1 MSLKTVRL
9 VYSLL
14 TRKILTVSYLRDLK
28 KFTVLLYF
36 LTLFDAVVIAEQ
48 ATWKIDP
55 EHFSIAFESEH
66 IGYQSQLG
74 LFLEGGGEFRFDAE
88 TFELFSGHVEIQASS
103 IFTNNKDRDDHLRG
117 RDFLNYRR
125 HPVIFFEAREFD
137 PNQQRT
143 GGELRGEL
151 TMLGITHLI
160 NLQVTLNKLERYPFG
175 HRRETLGVSAS
186 AVIDRS
192 KWGMDY
198 GVANNMVGDS
208 VKLRFEFEAVQ
219 R

>member
-36 LTLFDAVVIAEQ
+36 LTLFDAVVIAEP
-48 ATWKIDP
+48 ATWEIDP

-74 LFLEGGGEFRFDAE
+74 LFLEGGGEFRFDTE
-88 TFELFSGHVEIQASS
+88 TFELFSGYVEIPASS

-117 RDFLNYRR
+117 RDFLNSRR
-125 HPVIFFEAREFD
+125 YPVIFFEAREFD
-137 PNQQRT
+137 PNQQYT

-151 TMLGITHLI
+151 TMLGITQLI
-160 NLQVTLNKLERYPFG
+160 NLQVTLNKSERYPFG

>member
-1 MSLKTVRL
+1 MSRKTVRL
-9 VYSLL
+9 VYSPL
-14 TRKILTVSYLRDLK
+14 TRKILTVSYLK
-28 KFTVLLYF
+28 KCTVLLYF
-36 LTLFDAVVIAEQ
+36 LTLFDAVVIAEP
-48 ATWKIDP
+48 ATWEIDP

-74 LFLEGGGEFRFDAE
+74 LFLEGGGEFRFDTE

-117 RDFLNYRR
+117 RDFLNSRR
-125 HPVIFFEAREFD
+125 HPVIFFEVGEFD
-137 PNQQRT
+137 PNEQRT

-151 TMLGITHLI
+151 TMLAITHLI
-160 NLQVTLNKLERYPFG
+160 NLQVTLNKSERYPFG

-186 AVIDRS
+186 AGIDRS

-198 GVANNMVGDS
+198 GVSNDMVGDT

>member
-9 VYSLL
+9 LHSLL
-14 TRKILTVSYLRDLK
+14 MREILTVSYLRNLK
-28 KFTVLLYF
+28 KFSVLLYF
-36 LTLFDAVVIAEQ
+36 LTLFDAVVIAEP

-74 LFLEGGGEFRFDAE
+74 LFLEGGGEFRFDTE
-88 TFELFSGHVEIQASS
+88 TFELFSGHVEIQANS

-117 RDFLNYRR
+117 RDFLNSRR
-125 HPVIFFEAREFD
+125 HPVIFFEVGEFD
-137 PNQQRT
+137 PNEQRT

-151 TMLGITHLI
+151 TMLGITHFI
-160 NLQVTLNKLERYPFG
+160 NLKVTLNKSGRYPFG

-192 KWGMDY
+192 QWGMDY
-198 GVANNMVGDS
+198 GVANDMVGDT